1 MEAWK
6 IRKVNQWIFRCSG
19 AVCPDK
25 REPLVSLFTITYSQI
40 LSDHIFPAWRYP
52 LMDHGDDVYHAGIV
66 YDTVKD
72 GCISPEGDDIMGQM
86 MLALRFGNA
95 QKI

>member
-19 AVCPDK
+19 AACPDK

-40 LSDHIFPAWRYP
+40 LSDHILPAWRYP
-52 LMDHGDDVYHAGIV
+52 LMDHGDDVYHVGIV

-72 GCISPEGDDIMGQM
+72 RICERGGVPSELLIPSVLLI
-86 MLALRFGNA
+86 L
-95 QKI
+95 